1 MATLKSLLFSLIE
14 LAKRW
19 PWLIAAIGFISGVAS
34 YFLVERKESLAQ
46 VIAILMLVS
55 WVFLVLENWLRESF
69 KSRFGLNIP
78 PALMHYLT
86 QLVHQESLF
95 FVLPFFLAVTTWN
108 HTQAGFTALL
118 ILCALISVI
127 DPLYYKQ
134 LAPRR
139 SLFVIFHAL
148 ALFAVLLV
156 ALPILLQLTTGQSLA
171 FALIASLLFSLPS
184 LVKFVANGRWW
195 RRPLMTLMLA
205 ALAAGL
211 WQVPSLVPPAA
222 LRLTEF
228 NLVQQVDREQ
238 RTHSIHIDRLDVQ
251 SLKRDGI
258 YAWTAIRA
266 PRGLQEKIHHLW
278 IHNGKQVDRITLNIE
293 GGSEQGYRAW
303 TQKLNFPEDPVG
315 KWQVK
320 VVTDSGQL
328 IGIKRFTVEAS
339 FDERESLL
347 ERLKPPFFQEPID
360 DQQNIED
367 ADDIQQPE
375 NTEGQQSL
383 YERLAPQ
390 FIQEMTESQENPE
403 ESETV
408 QEQESTKTQEN
419 TEEPENAQEPEID
432 AQIQHIPEDLN
443 STEGHEKSE
452 EQN

>member
-1 MATLKSLLFSLIE
+1 MASLKSFVFALIE

-19 PWLIAAIGFISGVAS
+19 PWLIAGIGFISGLAS

-184 LVKFVANGRWW
+184 LVKFIANGRWW
-195 RRPLMTLMLA
+195 RRPLMMLMLA
-205 ALAAGL
+205 ALAAVL

-238 RTHSIHIDRLDVQ
+238 RTHSIHINRLDVQ

-339 FDERESLL
+339 INERESLL
-347 ERLKPPFFQEPID
+347 ERLKPPFFQEPIE

-367 ADDIQQPE
+367 TDDIQQPE
-375 NTEGQQSL
+375 NTEKQESL

-390 FIQEMTESQENPE
+390 FIQEMTESQKAPE
-403 ESETV
+403 ESEKI
-408 QEQESTKTQEN
+408 QQQESTEIQAPPEEPEN
-419 TEEPENAQEPEID
+419 TEELKSTEEQENA
-432 AQIQHIPEDLN
+432 
-443 STEGHEKSE
+443 
-452 EQN
+452 EQKN

>member
-1 MATLKSLLFSLIE
+1 M
-14 LAKRW
+14 
-19 PWLIAAIGFISGVAS
+19 
-34 YFLVERKESLAQ
+34 
-46 VIAILMLVS
+46 
-55 WVFLVLENWLRESF
+55 
-69 KSRFGLNIP
+69 
-78 PALMHYLT
+78 
-86 QLVHQESLF
+86 
-95 FVLPFFLAVTTWN
+95 
-108 HTQAGFTALL
+108 
-118 ILCALISVI
+118 
-127 DPLYYKQ
+127 
-134 LAPRR
+134 
-139 SLFVIFHAL
+139 
-148 ALFAVLLV
+148 
-156 ALPILLQLTTGQSLA
+156 LQLTTGQSLA

-184 LVKFVANGRWW
+184 LVKFIANGRWW
-195 RRPLMTLMLA
+195 RRPLMMLMLA
-205 ALAAGL
+205 ALAAVL

-238 RTHSIHIDRLDVQ
+238 RTHSIHINRLDVQ

-339 FDERESLL
+339 INERESLL
-347 ERLKPPFFQEPID
+347 ERLKPPFFQEPIE

-367 ADDIQQPE
+367 TDDIQQPE
-375 NTEGQQSL
+375 NTEKQESL

-390 FIQEMTESQENPE
+390 FIQEMTESQKAPE
-403 ESETV
+403 ESEKI
-408 QEQESTKTQEN
+408 QQQESTEIQAPPEEPEN
-419 TEEPENAQEPEID
+419 TEELKSTEEQENA
-432 AQIQHIPEDLN
+432 
-443 STEGHEKSE
+443 
-452 EQN
+452 EQKN

>member
-1 MATLKSLLFSLIE
+1 MASLKSFVFALIE
-14 LAKRW
+14 LATRW
-19 PWLIAAIGFISGVAS
+19 PWLIAGIGFISGLAS

-184 LVKFVANGRWW
+184 LVKFIANGRWW
-195 RRPLMTLMLA
+195 RRPLMMLMLA
-205 ALAAGL
+205 ALAAVL

-238 RTHSIHIDRLDVQ
+238 RTHSIHINRLDVQ

-339 FDERESLL
+339 INERESLL
-347 ERLKPPFFQEPID
+347 ERLKPPFFQEPIE

-367 ADDIQQPE
+367 TDDIQQPE
-375 NTEGQQSL
+375 NTEKQESL

-390 FIQEMTESQENPE
+390 FIQEMTESQKAPE
-403 ESETV
+403 ESEKI
-408 QEQESTKTQEN
+408 QQQESTEIQAPPEEPEN
-419 TEEPENAQEPEID
+419 TEELKSTEEQENA
-432 AQIQHIPEDLN
+432 
-443 STEGHEKSE
+443 
-452 EQN
+452 EQKN

>member
-1 MATLKSLLFSLIE
+1 MASLKSFVFALIE

-19 PWLIAAIGFISGVAS
+19 PWLIAGIGFISGLAS

-184 LVKFVANGRWW
+184 LVKFIANGRWW
-195 RRPLMTLMLA
+195 RRPLMMLMLA
-205 ALAAGL
+205 ALAAVL

-238 RTHSIHIDRLDVQ
+238 RTHSIHINRLDVQ

-278 IHNGKQVDRITLNIE
+278 IHNG
-293 GGSEQGYRAW
+293 
-303 TQKLNFPEDPVG
+303 
-315 KWQVK
+315 
-320 VVTDSGQL
+320 
-328 IGIKRFTVEAS
+328 IKRFTVEAS
-339 FDERESLL
+339 IDERESLL
-347 ERLKPPFFQEPID
+347 ERLKPPFFHEPIE

-367 ADDIQQPE
+367 TDDIQQPE
-375 NTEGQQSL
+375 NTEKQESL

-390 FIQEMTESQENPE
+390 FIQEMTESQKTPE
-403 ESETV
+403 ESEKV
-408 QEQESTKTQEN
+408 QQQESTQIQAPPEEPEN
-419 TEEPENAQEPEID
+419 TEE
-432 AQIQHIPEDLN
+432 LK
-443 STEGHEKSE
+443 STE
-452 EQN
+452 EQENVEQKN

>member
-1 MATLKSLLFSLIE
+1 MASLKSFVFALIE

-19 PWLIAAIGFISGVAS
+19 PWLIAGIGFISGLAS

-184 LVKFVANGRWW
+184 LVKFIANGRWW
-195 RRPLMTLMLA
+195 RRPLMMLMLA
-205 ALAAGL
+205 ALAAVL

-238 RTHSIHIDRLDVQ
+238 RTHSIHINRLDVQ

-339 FDERESLL
+339 SNERESLL
-347 ERLKPPFFQEPID
+347 ERLKPPFFQEPIE

-367 ADDIQQPE
+367 TDDIQQPE
-375 NTEGQQSL
+375 NTEKQESL

-390 FIQEMTESQENPE
+390 FIQEMTESQKTPE
-403 ESETV
+403 ESEKV
-408 QEQESTKTQEN
+408 QQQESTQIQAPPEEPEN
-419 TEEPENAQEPEID
+419 TEE
-432 AQIQHIPEDLN
+432 LK
-443 STEGHEKSE
+443 STE
-452 EQN
+452 EQENVEQKN

>member
-1 MATLKSLLFSLIE
+1 MASLKSFVFALIE

-19 PWLIAAIGFISGVAS
+19 PWLIAGIGFISGLAS

-156 ALPILLQLTTGQSLA
+156 ALPILLQLTTGQSLV

-184 LVKFVANGRWW
+184 LVKFIANGRWW
-195 RRPLMTLMLA
+195 RRPLMMLMLA
-205 ALAAGL
+205 ALAAVL

-238 RTHSIHIDRLDVQ
+238 RTHSIHINRLDVQ

-339 FDERESLL
+339 IDERESLL
-347 ERLKPPFFQEPID
+347 ERLKPPFFQEPIE

-367 ADDIQQPE
+367 TDDIQQPE
-375 NTEGQQSL
+375 NTEKQESL

-390 FIQEMTESQENPE
+390 FIQEMTESQKTPE
-403 ESETV
+403 ESEKV
-408 QEQESTKTQEN
+408 QQQESTQIQAPPEEPEN
-419 TEEPENAQEPEID
+419 TEE
-432 AQIQHIPEDLN
+432 LK
-443 STEGHEKSE
+443 STE
-452 EQN
+452 EQENVEQKN

>member
-1 MATLKSLLFSLIE
+1 MASLKSFVFALIE

-19 PWLIAAIGFISGVAS
+19 PWLIAGIGFISGLAS

-184 LVKFVANGRWW
+184 LVKFIANGRWW
-195 RRPLMTLMLA
+195 RRPLMMLMLA
-205 ALAAGL
+205 ALAAVL

-238 RTHSIHIDRLDVQ
+238 RTHSIHINRLDVQ

-339 FDERESLL
+339 IDERESLL
-347 ERLKPPFFQEPID
+347 ERLKPPFFQEPIE

-367 ADDIQQPE
+367 TDDIQQPE
-375 NTEGQQSL
+375 NTEKQESL

-390 FIQEMTESQENPE
+390 FIQEMTESQKTPE
-403 ESETV
+403 ESEKV
-408 QEQESTKTQEN
+408 QQQESTQIQAPPEEPEN
-419 TEEPENAQEPEID
+419 TEE
-432 AQIQHIPEDLN
+432 LK
-443 STEGHEKSE
+443 STE
-452 EQN
+452 EQENVEQKN

>member
-1 MATLKSLLFSLIE
+1 MASLKSIIFALIE

-19 PWLIAAIGFISGVAS
+19 PGLIAAIGFVSGVAS

-46 VIAILMLVS
+46 VIAVLMLVS
-55 WVFLVLENWLRESF
+55 WVFLVLENWLRQSF
-69 KSRFGLNIP
+69 KNRFGLNIP
-78 PALMHYLT
+78 PALMHYVT

-95 FVLPFFLAVTTWN
+95 FALPFFLAVTTWN

-118 ILCALISVI
+118 ILCASVSVI

-171 FALIASLLFSLPS
+171 IALIASLLFSLPS
-184 LVKFVANGRWW
+184 LVKFVVNGHWW
-195 RRPLMTLMLA
+195 RRPLMALMLT

-238 RTHSIHIDRLDVQ
+238 RTHSIHIDRIDVQ
-251 SLKRDGI
+251 SLQRDGI

-278 IHNGKQVDRITLNIE
+278 FHNGKQVDQITLNIE

-303 TQKLNFPEDPVG
+303 TQKLNFPKDPQG

-328 IGIKRFTVEAS
+328 IGIKRFTVVAS
-339 FDERESLL
+339 IKEKESLF
-347 ERLKPPFFQEPID
+347 ERLKTPFLQEST
-360 DQQNIED
+360 
-367 ADDIQQPE
+367 E
-375 NTEGQQSL
+375 NQEITEEPAAPLESEQESL

-390 FIQEMTESQENPE
+390 FIQEMSGSPKNSEEPKSIQQLESTEIQENA
-403 ESETV
+403 
-408 QEQESTKTQEN
+408 
-419 TEEPENAQEPEID
+419 EEPENVEDQEND
-432 AQIQHIPEDLN
+432 AQDPQATEVLKH
-443 STEGHEKSE
+443 TEGQENA
-452 EQN
+452 EQ

>member
-19 PWLIAAIGFISGVAS
+19 PGLIAAFGFISGVAS

-46 VIAILMLVS
+46 VIAIVMLVS

-69 KSRFGLNIP
+69 KNRFGLNIP
-78 PALMHYLT
+78 PALMHYVT

-95 FVLPFFLAVTTWN
+95 FALPFFLAVTTWN
-108 HTQAGFTALL
+108 HTQAGFTGLL
-118 ILCALISVI
+118 VLCALISVI

-171 FALIASLLFSLPS
+171 IALIVSLLFSLPS
-184 LVKFVANGRWW
+184 LVKFVVNGQWW
-195 RRPLMTLMLA
+195 RRPVMVLMLS

-238 RTHSIHIDRLDVQ
+238 RTHSIHIDRLDVEL
-251 SLKRDGI
+251 LKRDGI

-266 PRGLQEKIHHLW
+266 PRGLQEKIHHIW
-278 IHNGKQVDRITLNIE
+278 MHNGKQVDRITLNIE

-303 TQKLNFPEDPVG
+303 TQKLNFPKDPIG

-339 FDERESLL
+339 INEQESLF
-347 ERLKPPFFQEPID
+347 ERLKPPFIQERVE
-360 DQQNIED
+360 DQQNNKD
-367 ADDIQQPE
+367 PDNTQQPE
-375 NTEGQQSL
+375 NTEGRESL

-390 FIQEMTESQENPE
+390 FIQGMSESQNDPE
-403 ESETV
+403 ESESI
-408 QEQESTKTQEN
+408 QELENTEIQEN
-419 TEEPENAQEPEID
+419 TEEQENDAREPQVPEELTNTDGQD
-432 AQIQHIPEDLN
+432 IP
-443 STEGHEKSE
+443 E

>member
-1 MATLKSLLFSLIE
+1 MASLKSFVFALIE

-19 PWLIAAIGFISGVAS
+19 PWLIAGIGFISGLAS

-184 LVKFVANGRWW
+184 LVKFIANGRWW
-195 RRPLMTLMLA
+195 RRPLMMLMLA
-205 ALAAGL
+205 ALAAVL

-238 RTHSIHIDRLDVQ
+238 RTHSIHINRLDVQ

-339 FDERESLL
+339 IDERESLL
-347 ERLKPPFFQEPID
+347 ERLKTPFFQGPIE

-367 ADDIQQPE
+367 TDDIQQPE
-375 NTEGQQSL
+375 NTEKQESL

-390 FIQEMTESQENPE
+390 FIQEMTESQKAPE
-403 ESETV
+403 ESEKV
-408 QEQESTKTQEN
+408 QQQESTEIQAPPEEPEN
-419 TEEPENAQEPEID
+419 TEE
-432 AQIQHIPEDLN
+432 LK
-443 STEGHEKSE
+443 STE
-452 EQN
+452 EQENVEQKN

>member
-1 MATLKSLLFSLIE
+1 MASLKSFVFALIE

-19 PWLIAAIGFISGVAS
+19 PWLIAGIGFISGLAS

-108 HTQAGFTALL
+108 HAQAGFTALL

-184 LVKFVANGRWW
+184 LVKFIANGRWW
-195 RRPLMTLMLA
+195 RRPLMMLMLA
-205 ALAAGL
+205 ALAAVL

-238 RTHSIHIDRLDVQ
+238 RTHSIHINRLDVQ

-339 FDERESLL
+339 IDERESLL
-347 ERLKPPFFQEPID
+347 ERLKPPFFQEPIE

-367 ADDIQQPE
+367 TDDIQQPE
-375 NTEGQQSL
+375 NTEKQESL

-390 FIQEMTESQENPE
+390 FIQEMTESQKTPE
-403 ESETV
+403 ESEKV
-408 QEQESTKTQEN
+408 QQQESTQIQAPPEEPEN
-419 TEEPENAQEPEID
+419 TEE
-432 AQIQHIPEDLN
+432 LK
-443 STEGHEKSE
+443 STE
-452 EQN
+452 EQENVEQKN

>member
-1 MATLKSLLFSLIE
+1 MASLKSFVFALIE

-19 PWLIAAIGFISGVAS
+19 PWLIAGIGFISGLAS

-184 LVKFVANGRWW
+184 LVKFIANGRWW
-195 RRPLMTLMLA
+195 RRPLMMLMLA
-205 ALAAGL
+205 ALAAVL

-238 RTHSIHIDRLDVQ
+238 RTHSIHINRLDVQ

-339 FDERESLL
+339 IDERESLL
-347 ERLKPPFFQEPID
+347 ERLKPPFFHEPIE

-367 ADDIQQPE
+367 TDDIQQPE
-375 NTEGQQSL
+375 NTEKQESL

-390 FIQEMTESQENPE
+390 FIQEMTESQKTPE
-403 ESETV
+403 ESEKV
-408 QEQESTKTQEN
+408 QQQESTQIQAPPEEPEN
-419 TEEPENAQEPEID
+419 TEE
-432 AQIQHIPEDLN
+432 LK
-443 STEGHEKSE
+443 STE
-452 EQN
+452 EQENVEQKN

>member
-1 MATLKSLLFSLIE
+1 MASLKSFVFALIE

-19 PWLIAAIGFISGVAS
+19 PWLIAGIGFISGLAS

-108 HTQAGFTALL
+108 HAQAGFTALL

-184 LVKFVANGRWW
+184 LVKFIANGRWW
-195 RRPLMTLMLA
+195 RRPLMMLMLA
-205 ALAAGL
+205 ALAAVL

-238 RTHSIHIDRLDVQ
+238 RTHSIHINRLDVQ

-339 FDERESLL
+339 INERESLL
-347 ERLKPPFFQEPID
+347 ERLKPPFFQEPIE

-367 ADDIQQPE
+367 TDDIQQPE
-375 NTEGQQSL
+375 NTEKQESL

-390 FIQEMTESQENPE
+390 FIQEMTESQKAPE
-403 ESETV
+403 ESEKI
-408 QEQESTKTQEN
+408 QQQESTEIQAPPEEPEN
-419 TEEPENAQEPEID
+419 TEELKSTEEQENA
-432 AQIQHIPEDLN
+432 
-443 STEGHEKSE
+443 
-452 EQN
+452 EQKN

>member
-46 VIAILMLVS
+46 VIAIVMLVS

-69 KSRFGLNIP
+69 KNRFGLNIP
-78 PALMHYLT
+78 PALMHYVT

-95 FVLPFFLAVTTWN
+95 FALPFFIAVTTWN
-108 HTQAGFTALL
+108 HTQAGFTGLL

-134 LAPRR
+134 LASRR

-156 ALPILLQLTTGQSLA
+156 ALPILLQLTTGQSMA
-171 FALIASLLFSLPS
+171 FALIISLLFSLPS

-195 RRPLMTLMLA
+195 RRPLMALMLA
-205 ALAAGL
+205 LLAAGL
-211 WQVPSLVPPAA
+211 WQVPTLVPPAS

-228 NLVQQVDREQ
+228 NLVQQVDREE
-238 RTHSIHIDRLDVQ
+238 RTHSIHIDRIDVE

-266 PRGLQEKIHHLW
+266 PRGLQEKIHHIW
-278 IHNGKQVDRITLNIE
+278 MHNGKQVDRITLNIE

-303 TQKLNFPEDPVG
+303 TQKLNFPNDPVG

-328 IGIKRFTVEAS
+328 IGIKRFTVETS
-339 FDERESLL
+339 VDEQGSLL
-347 ERLKPPFFQEPID
+347 ERLKPPFFQESTE
-360 DQQNIED
+360 DQQ
-367 ADDIQQPE
+367 DI
-375 NTEGQQSL
+375 
-383 YERLAPQ
+383 
-390 FIQEMTESQENPE
+390 
-403 ESETV
+403 
-408 QEQESTKTQEN
+408 
-419 TEEPENAQEPEID
+419 
-432 AQIQHIPEDLN
+432 
-443 STEGHEKSE
+443 
-452 EQN
+452 

>member
-1 MATLKSLLFSLIE
+1 MASLKSFILALIE

-19 PWLIAAIGFISGVAS
+19 PWLIASVGFASGVAS

-46 VIAILMLVS
+46 VIAIVMLVS

-69 KSRFGLNIP
+69 KKRFGLNIP

-95 FVLPFFLAVTTWN
+95 FALPFFIAVTTWN
-108 HTQAGFTALL
+108 HTQAGFTGLL

-139 SLFVIFHAL
+139 SLFVIFHSL

-171 FALIASLLFSLPS
+171 WALIISLLFSLPS

-195 RRPLMTLMLA
+195 RRPLMGLMLA

-228 NLVQQVDREQ
+228 NLVQQVDRQQ
-238 RTHSIHIDRLDVQ
+238 RTHSIHIDRLDVA

-266 PRGLQEKIHHLW
+266 PRGLQEKIHHIW
-278 IHNGKQVDRITLNIE
+278 MHNGKQVDRITLNIE

-303 TQKLNFPEDPVG
+303 TQKLNFPKDPIG

-339 FDERESLL
+339 VE
-347 ERLKPPFFQEPID
+347 
-360 DQQNIED
+360 
-367 ADDIQQPE
+367 
-375 NTEGQQSL
+375 
-383 YERLAPQ
+383 
-390 FIQEMTESQENPE
+390 
-403 ESETV
+403 
-408 QEQESTKTQEN
+408 EQESLFDRLTTPFLQESPEEQEN
-419 TEEPENAQEPEID
+419 TEEPDETLELENTDEQESLYERLVPSFIQEITGSQDNAEQSETPEDQESTEIQENAEP
-432 AQIQHIPEDLN
+432 
-443 STEGHEKSE
+443 SE
-452 EQN
+452 S

>member
-19 PWLIAAIGFISGVAS
+19 PWLIASVGFASGVAS

-46 VIAILMLVS
+46 VIAIVMLVS

-69 KSRFGLNIP
+69 KNRFGLNIP
-78 PALMHYLT
+78 PALMHYVT

-95 FVLPFFLAVTTWN
+95 FALPFFIAVTTWN
-108 HTQAGFTALL
+108 HTQAGFTGLL

-156 ALPILLQLTTGQSLA
+156 ALPILLQLTTGQSMA
-171 FALIASLLFSLPS
+171 FALIISLLFSLPS

-195 RRPLMTLMLA
+195 RRPLMALMLA
-205 ALAAGL
+205 LLAAGL
-211 WQVPSLVPPAA
+211 WQVPTLVPPAS

-228 NLVQQVDREQ
+228 NLVQQVDRQQ
-238 RTHSIHIDRLDVQ
+238 RTHSIHIDRLDVE

-266 PRGLQEKIHHLW
+266 PRGLQEKIHHIW
-278 IHNGKQVDRITLNIE
+278 MHNGKQVDRITLNIE
-293 GGSEQGYRAW
+293 GGSDQGYRAW
-303 TQKLNFPEDPVG
+303 TQKLNFPKDPVG

-328 IGIKRFTVEAS
+328 IGIKRFTVETS
-339 FDERESLL
+339 VDEQESLL
-347 ERLKPPFFQEPID
+347 ERLKPPFFQESTE
-360 DQQNIED
+360 DQQDMEETD
-367 ADDIQQPE
+367 HTQELESPE
-375 NTEGQQSL
+375 EQESL
-383 YERLAPQ
+383 YQRLAPQ
-390 FIQEMTESQENPE
+390 FIQEMNESQKDPE
-403 ESETV
+403 ESESI
-408 QEQESTKTQEN
+408 QELESTEIQEN
-419 TEEPENAQEPEID
+419 TEEPENDDQEP
-432 AQIQHIPEDLN
+432 QVPEELTN
-443 STEGHEKSE
+443 TEGQENGE

>member
-1 MATLKSLLFSLIE
+1 MVTLKSLLFSLIE

-238 RTHSIHIDRLDVQ
+238 RTHSIHIDRLGVQ

-328 IGIKRFTVEAS
+328 IGIKRFSVEAS
-339 FDERESLL
+339 IDESESLL
-347 ERLKPPFFQEPID
+347 ERLKPPFFQEPIK

-367 ADDIQQPE
+367 PDNTQQPE
-375 NTEGQQSL
+375 NTERQESL

-390 FIQEMTESQENPE
+390 FIQEMSESQKAPQ
-403 ESETV
+403 ESEKI
-408 QEQESTKTQEN
+408 QHLESAEIHDSPEAPEN
-419 TEEPENAQEPEID
+419 TEELISTEEQENA
-432 AQIQHIPEDLN
+432 
-443 STEGHEKSE
+443 
-452 EQN
+452 EQ

>member
-1 MATLKSLLFSLIE
+1 MASLKSFILALIE

-19 PWLIAAIGFISGVAS
+19 PWLIASVGFASGVAS

-46 VIAILMLVS
+46 VIAIVMLVS

-69 KSRFGLNIP
+69 KNRFGLNIP

-95 FVLPFFLAVTTWN
+95 FALPFFIAVTTWN
-108 HTQAGFTALL
+108 HMQAGFTGLL
-118 ILCALISVI
+118 VLCALISVI

-156 ALPILLQLTTGQSLA
+156 ALPILLQLTTGQSMA
-171 FALIASLLFSLPS
+171 FALIISLLFSLPS

-195 RRPLMTLMLA
+195 RRPLMALMLSL
-205 ALAAGL
+205 LAAGL
-211 WQVPSLVPPAA
+211 WQVPTLVPPAS

-228 NLVQQVDREQ
+228 NLVQQVDRQQ
-238 RTHSIHIDRLDVQ
+238 RTHSIHIDRLDVA

-266 PRGLQEKIHHLW
+266 PRGLQEKIHHVW
-278 IHNGKQVDRITLNIE
+278 MHNGKQVDRITLNIE

-303 TQKLNFPEDPVG
+303 TQKLNFPKDPIG

-339 FDERESLL
+339 IEEQESLFD
-347 ERLKPPFFQEPID
+347 RLKTPFQQESTEE
-360 DQQNIED
+360 Q
-367 ADDIQQPE
+367 E
-375 NTEGQQSL
+375 NTEEADETLDLENTDEQESF
-383 YERLAPQ
+383 YERLVPP
-390 FIQEMTESQENPE
+390 FIQEMTGNKENAEQLETPEEQQSSEIQENAGPSESPE
-403 ESETV
+403 ELEND
-408 QEQESTKTQEN
+408 QEQET
-419 TEEPENAQEPEID
+419 TED
-432 AQIQHIPEDLN
+432 
-443 STEGHEKSE
+443 
-452 EQN
+452 QN

>member
-69 KSRFGLNIP
+69 KNRFGFNIP
-78 PALMHYLT
+78 PALMHYVT

-95 FVLPFFLAVTTWN
+95 FALPFFLAVTTWN
-108 HTQAGFTALL
+108 HTQAGFTGLL

-195 RRPLMTLMLA
+195 RRPLMALMLT

-238 RTHSIHIDRLDVQ
+238 RTHSIHIDRIDVQ

-303 TQKLNFPEDPVG
+303 TQKLNFPKDPIG
-315 KWQVK
+315 KWQVR

-339 FDERESLL
+339 IDERESLL
-347 ERLKPPFFQEPID
+347 ERLKPPFFQEPLE

-367 ADDIQQPE
+367 ADDTQQPE

-408 QEQESTKTQEN
+408 QEQEGNETQEN
-419 TEEPENAQEPEID
+419 TEELENVQEQEID
-432 AQIQHIPEDLN
+432 DQIQQIPEELN
-443 STEGHEKSE
+443 STEGHQNAE

>member
-1 MATLKSLLFSLIE
+1 MASLKSFVFALIE

-19 PWLIAAIGFISGVAS
+19 PWLIAGIGFISGLAS

-184 LVKFVANGRWW
+184 LVKFIANGRWW
-195 RRPLMTLMLA
+195 RRPLMMLMLA
-205 ALAAGL
+205 ALAAVL

-238 RTHSIHIDRLDVQ
+238 RTHSIHINRLDVQ

-339 FDERESLL
+339 IDERESLL
-347 ERLKPPFFQEPID
+347 ERLKPPFFQEPIE

-367 ADDIQQPE
+367 TDDIQQPE
-375 NTEGQQSL
+375 NTEKQESL

-390 FIQEMTESQENPE
+390 FIQEMTESQKTPE
-403 ESETV
+403 ESEKV
-408 QEQESTKTQEN
+408 QQQESTQIQAPPEEPEN
-419 TEEPENAQEPEID
+419 TEE
-432 AQIQHIPEDLN
+432 LK
-443 STEGHEKSE
+443 STEEQE
-452 EQN
+452 NVEQNN

>member
-1 MATLKSLLFSLIE
+1 MASLKSFVFALIE

-19 PWLIAAIGFISGVAS
+19 PWLIAGIGFISGLAS

-211 WQVPSLVPPAA
+211 WQAPSLVPPAA

-320 VVTDSGQL
+320 VVPDSGPL

-339 FDERESLL
+339 IDEPESLL

-367 ADDIQQPE
+367 ADDTQQPE

-390 FIQEMTESQENPE
+390 FIQDMTGRSQENSE
-403 ESETV
+403 ESEKI
-408 QEQESTKTQEN
+408 QPLESPEAQEN
-419 TEEPENAQEPEID
+419 SEEQENAQV
-432 AQIQHIPEDLN
+432 QLIPEELE
-443 STEGHEKSE
+443 STNGQDNGE
-452 EQN
+452 EPN

>member
-19 PWLIAAIGFISGVAS
+19 PGLIAAFGFISGVAS

-46 VIAILMLVS
+46 VIAIVMLVS

-69 KSRFGLNIP
+69 KNRFGLNIP
-78 PALMHYLT
+78 PALMHYVT

-95 FVLPFFLAVTTWN
+95 FALPFFLAVTTWN
-108 HTQAGFTALL
+108 HTQAGFTGLL
-118 ILCALISVI
+118 VLCALISVI

-171 FALIASLLFSLPS
+171 IALIVSLLFSLPS
-184 LVKFVANGRWW
+184 LVKFVVNGQWW
-195 RRPLMTLMLA
+195 RRPVMVLMLS

-238 RTHSIHIDRLDVQ
+238 RTHSIHIDRLDVEL
-251 SLKRDGI
+251 LKRDGI

-266 PRGLQEKIHHLW
+266 PRGLQEKIHHIW
-278 IHNGKQVDRITLNIE
+278 VHNGKQVDRITLNIE

-303 TQKLNFPEDPVG
+303 TQKLNFPKDPIG

-339 FDERESLL
+339 INEQESLF
-347 ERLKPPFFQEPID
+347 ERLKPPFILERVE
-360 DQQNIED
+360 DQQNNKD
-367 ADDIQQPE
+367 PDNTQQPE
-375 NTEGQQSL
+375 NTEGRESL

-390 FIQEMTESQENPE
+390 FIQEMSESQNDPE
-403 ESETV
+403 ESESI
-408 QEQESTKTQEN
+408 QELENTEIQEN
-419 TEEPENAQEPEID
+419 TEEQENDAPEPQVPEELTNTD
-432 AQIQHIPEDLN
+432 GQDIP
-443 STEGHEKSE
+443 E

>member
-1 MATLKSLLFSLIE
+1 MASLKSFVFALIE

-19 PWLIAAIGFISGVAS
+19 PWLIAGIGFISGLAS

-184 LVKFVANGRWW
+184 LVKFIANGRWW
-195 RRPLMTLMLA
+195 RRPLMMLMLA
-205 ALAAGL
+205 ALAAVL

-238 RTHSIHIDRLDVQ
+238 RTHSIHINRLDVQ

-278 IHNGKQVDRITLNIE
+278 IHNGKQVDQITLNIE

-339 FDERESLL
+339 IDERESLL
-347 ERLKPPFFQEPID
+347 ERLKPPFFQEPIE
-360 DQQNIED
+360 DQQNTED
-367 ADDIQQPE
+367 TDDIQQPE
-375 NTEGQQSL
+375 NTEKQESL

-390 FIQEMTESQENPE
+390 FIQEMTESQKAPE
-403 ESETV
+403 ESEKI
-408 QEQESTKTQEN
+408 QQQESTEIQAPPEEPEN
-419 TEEPENAQEPEID
+419 TEE
-432 AQIQHIPEDLN
+432 LK
-443 STEGHEKSE
+443 STE
-452 EQN
+452 EQENVEQKN

>member
-1 MATLKSLLFSLIE
+1 MVTLKSFLLALIE

-19 PWLIAAIGFISGVAS
+19 PWLIAAVGFASGVAS

-46 VIAILMLVS
+46 VIAVVMLVS
-55 WVFLVLENWLRESF
+55 WVFLVMENWLRESF
-69 KSRFGLNIP
+69 KNRFGLNIP

-95 FVLPFFLAVTTWN
+95 FALPFFLAVTTWN
-108 HTQAGFTALL
+108 HTQAGFTGLL

-171 FALIASLLFSLPS
+171 VALIVSLLFSLPS
-184 LVKFVANGRWW
+184 LVKFVANGSWW
-195 RRPLMTLMLA
+195 RRPLMLVMLA
-205 ALAAGL
+205 VLATGL
-211 WQVPSLVPPAA
+211 WQAPSLVPPAS

-228 NLVQQVDREQ
+228 NLVRQVDREQ
-238 RTHSIHIDRLDVQ
+238 RTHGINIQQIDAA
-251 SLKRDGI
+251 SLQQEGL

-278 IHNGKQVDRITLNIE
+278 MHNGKQVDRITLNIE

-303 TQKLNFPEDPVG
+303 TQKLNFPSDPVG
-315 KWQVK
+315 KWQVR

-339 FDERESLL
+339 IVEQESLL
-347 ERLKPPFFQEPID
+347 DRLKPPFLPGSREEQQDSDTPDKPQE
-360 DQQNIED
+360 
-367 ADDIQQPE
+367 QPPDE
-375 NTEGQQSL
+375 EESL
-383 YERLAPQ
+383 YQQLMPP
-390 FIQEMTESQENPE
+390 FIQNMT
-403 ESETV
+403 TT
-408 QEQESTKTQEN
+408 QEQEDTAVMEN
-419 TEEPENAQEPEID
+419 MTDSPD
-432 AQIQHIPEDLN
+432 D
-443 STEGHEKSE
+443 E
-452 EQN
+452 EQDTADSQDSPEGQN